1 MTLITCK
8 PGPES
13 FYKVKAKIVDS
24 LRSRRVII
32 CHYHT
37 NHSSELSYLFDNFSY
52 YMASP
57 VSGQDEPDRAL

>member
-24 LRSRRVII
+24 LRGRRAII